1 MAVEDDA
8 GMTDQGS
15 AAIPALVFDEE
26 NVPTL
31 VGGSASAGRFT
42 VGGAGI
48 VMGRAGTVIIVE
60 ARDSPARSGV
70 WSAEAVRLVGPAPA
84 PVAERLMG
92 SPRAADEG
100 SLPIHI
106 AVRLGGGALYLGTA
120 KVSRAGTAD
129 GVLTDCELRF
139 EAPLSRQLLNRVR
152 PPLPALDLPG
162 LEWLSNVNGDRAA
175 ALEQFITGWYP
186 GTGTDA
192 TEPPATSSSSCLPAG
207 LRQLYRLAKRWPGA
221 LGAQN
226 SILPESDLH
235 TDHLGEMLVFG
246 VENQGGFFWSLLWT
260 LDGPEADPTVW
271 FREFDEEP
279 IAEQEPLSGFLIQF
293 SLFEAVMSAEY
304 RALPRRLTAAQAAR
318 LTEALNLV
326 PLRPFWPWV
335 PTRFYVAP
343 GLVVHVSSVDGEA
356 FDVRAGASHRSALAP
371 LADLP
376 VDWIRFDG

>member
-1 MAVEDDA
+1 M
-8 GMTDQGS
+8 
-15 AAIPALVFDEE
+15 
-26 NVPTL
+26 
-31 VGGSASAGRFT
+31 
-42 VGGAGI
+42 
-48 VMGRAGTVIIVE
+48 IIVE
-60 ARDSPARSGV
+60 AGDSPARSGV

-84 PVAERLMG
+84 PVAERMMG
-92 SPRAADEG
+92 SPHTADEG

-106 AVRLGGGALYLGTA
+106 AVRLGGEALYLGTA

-139 EAPLSRQLLNRVR
+139 EAPLRRQLLNRVR

-207 LRQLYRLAKRWPGA
+207 LRQLYQLAKQWPGA

-226 SILPESDLH
+226 GILPELDLH
-235 TDHLGEMLVFG
+235 ADHLGEMLVFG

-279 IAEQEPLSGFLIQF
+279 
-293 SLFEAVMSAEY
+293 
-304 RALPRRLTAAQAAR
+304 T
-318 LTEALNLV
+318 
-326 PLRPFWPWV
+326 LRPFWPWV

-343 GLVVHVSSVDGEA
+343 GLVVHVSSEDGEA

-376 VDWIRFDG
+376 VDRIRFDG